1 MRIRLLV
8 AAVAAILAA
17 PMVRAD
23 DADAIRHAMMAI
35 FDRPEAP
42 LTIEPVTIQ
51 GDLAI
56 AGWVQGDM
64 GGRALLRK
72 EDRDWQLSLCAG
84 DALKE
89 PDSLVQL
96 GLTTE
101 EAEALAA
108 AVAAA
113 EADVAPALVAKF
125 SLFEGIVTMG
135 EDGSHPPGHDQ
146 PAPSH

>member
-56 AGWVQGDM
+56 AGWAQGDM

-84 DALKE
+84 DAMKE

-108 AVAAA
+108 G
-113 EADVAPALVAKF
+113 L
-125 SLFEGIVTMG
+125 
-135 EDGSHPPGHDQ
+135 PP
-146 PAPSH
+146 PRRTWPPRS